1 MVSAIIVI
9 SSDKYKKCCAASLF
23 ADCLLI
29 NSHVNNCGFR
39 HPRYNNTV
47 KQKEQLW
54 GDNAMPSIKPISDLR
69 NYTDVLK
76 EVDAKKRVYLTRNG
90 HGAYTIMSMAEA
102 DELDRM
108 KAAFRLMSDLRSAED
123 EADRAGW
130 IEADELEKEM
140 GIYD

>member
-1 MVSAIIVI
+1 
-9 SSDKYKKCCAASLF
+9 
-23 ADCLLI
+23 
-29 NSHVNNCGFR
+29 
-39 HPRYNNTV
+39 
-47 KQKEQLW
+47 
-54 GDNAMPSIKPISDLR
+54 MPSIKPISALR

-90 HGAYTIMSMAEA
+90 HGAYAIMSMAEA

-108 KAAFRLMSDLRSAED
+108 RAAFRLMSDLRSAEE